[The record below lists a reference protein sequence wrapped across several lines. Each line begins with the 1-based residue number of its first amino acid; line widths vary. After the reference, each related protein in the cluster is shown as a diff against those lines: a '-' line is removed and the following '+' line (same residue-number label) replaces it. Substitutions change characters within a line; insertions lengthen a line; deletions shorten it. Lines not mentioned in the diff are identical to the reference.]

1 MTEDKEV
8 TVSRA
13 PPAAGAAGAGISQD
27 VAVAAVLSELNSIF
41 GFKEEQ
47 VTAPKGFLFSWLAL
61 GGV

>member
-13 PPAAGAAGAGISQD
+13 PAAAAGISPD
-27 VAVAAVLSELNSIF
+27 VAVAAVLSELDSVF

-47 VTAPKGFLFSWLAL
+47 ITALKDFPFSWLAL